1 MKKLPDL
8 ILLLLFMAVAVHG
21 QDTLYFDANNK
32 RIASIDIAVS
42 YKVCIPDT
50 THRDNVVEINYWK
63 SGKIKS
69 HQPLTLKFK
78 ENTDKSII
86 ESYTSGKVALNDTTL
101 KKHIEKSKNG
111 ICKEWYENGQLRKVV
126 EYKEGKYNG
135 LYISYWE
142 NGQVK
147 RKEDF
152 GSKKYIEG
160 KCFNHEG
167 KEIDYIP
174 MKQMP
179 EFSGGEV
186 QLLSFLNQN
195 IRYSETMLKNK
206 IKGKVLAQFTI
217 KKDGSISNIKIIRGI
232 HPDADLEAIRVLS
245 VMPKWKPGTQE
256 DEPVN
261 VGFTLPIMFSH
272 D

>member
-1 MKKLPDL
+1 MKKFLNL
-8 ILLLLFMAVAVHG
+8 ILLVLFTAVAVHG

-32 RIASIDIAVS
+32 RISSVDIAVS

-69 HQPLTLKFK
+69 YKPLTLKFK

-86 ESYTSGKVALNDTTL
+86 ESYTAGKISLNDTIL
-101 KKHIEKSKNG
+101 KRNIEKIKNG
-111 ICKEWYENGQLRKVV
+111 IYKEWYEDGQIRKEI

-160 KCFNHEG
+160 KCFNPEG
-167 KEIDYIP
+167 KEIEYTP

-179 EFSGGEV
+179 VFPGGELK
-186 QLLSFLNQN
+186 LLSFLKQN
-195 IRYSETMLKNK
+195 IKYSEAMSKNK
-206 IKGKVLAQFTI
+206 IKGTVLVQFII
-217 KKDGSISNIKIIRGI
+217 KKDGSISNMKIIRGI
-232 HPDADLEAIRVLS
+232 HPDADLEAIRVISL
-245 VMPKWKPGTQE
+245 MPKWIPSKQE
-256 DEPVN
+256 DEPMN
-261 VGFTLPIMFSH
+261 AGYTLSIRFSQ